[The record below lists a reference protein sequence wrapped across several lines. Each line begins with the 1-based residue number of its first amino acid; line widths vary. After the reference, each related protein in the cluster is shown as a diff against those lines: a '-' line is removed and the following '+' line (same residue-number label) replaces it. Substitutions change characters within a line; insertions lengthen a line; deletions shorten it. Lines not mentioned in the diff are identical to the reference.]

1 MGLQT
6 PSAPQFLP
14 LAPSLGTLCSV
25 QWVAMSIHFCIY
37 QHWHSLSRDNYIR
50 LLSTRTCYH
59 PQYYLSLVT
68 VFGMDPQ
75 VGQSETSILLTL
87 LLLHP
92 LPRNS
97 FFLHFHWKKI
107 LLTLNKSCHLGIIH
121 ASSVCEE
128 HLLSVS
134 IGYY

>member
-75 VGQSETSILLTL
+75 VGQSLDGLYFSLYFTTSLCNTFHGYFVSLSKRDQSIQTLVFL
-87 LLLHP
+87 LLELHV
-92 LPRNS
+92 
-97 FFLHFHWKKI
+97 
-107 LLTLNKSCHLGIIH
+107 
-121 ASSVCEE
+121 VCELYLGYSE
-128 HLLSVS
+128 LL
-134 IGYY
+134 G